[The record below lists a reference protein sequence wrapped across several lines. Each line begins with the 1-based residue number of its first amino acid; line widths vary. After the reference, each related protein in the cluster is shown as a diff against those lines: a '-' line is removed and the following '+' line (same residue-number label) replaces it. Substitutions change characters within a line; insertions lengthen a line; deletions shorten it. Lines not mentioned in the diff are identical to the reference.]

1 MRKRFITLLLT
12 AALTGSMYMTS
23 FAYQSWDPSEAGK
36 NWRWED
42 WKDEGVYECY
52 YYKDNGYRGYA
63 LYNTPDGY
71 TLDNAGAWTIDG
83 VVQTRFREKVRS
95 ISEVNTNIEYNPKHP
110 LARMIDSWEL
120 ELVDTNFETGTMP
133 TLDPI
138 VDWNVHAMLTGQ
150 MEKYREPF
158 NEEQKAE
165 EQILYNW
172 FCEWLNSFDF
182 EHMTEMERAQ
192 KIEQTLITRSY
203 DYDYA
208 NSIKDARNPYYAV
221 LINKKGVCSEYAFT
235 ATSLAKS
242 LGLKSIYRTNIGHAW
257 YYIRVDGVG
266 YSGENGVLILDRPSI
281 DIQSGEF
288 YPSW

>member
-1 MRKRFITLLLT
+1 MNKRIITGLMA
-12 AALTGSMYMTS
+12 AALASFMCMTS
-23 FAYQSWDPSEAGK
+23 FAYQSWDPGEAGK

-42 WKDEGVYECY
+42 WNDDGVYECY
-52 YYKDNGYRGYA
+52 YYKDNGYRG
-63 LYNTPDGY
+63 LSLFNTPDGY
-71 TLDNAGAWTIDG
+71 TVDQAGAWTIDG
-83 VVQTRFREKVRS
+83 VVQTRFREKVKS
-95 ISEVNTNIEYNPKHP
+95 ISEVNTGIEYDPAHP

-133 TLDPI
+133 TLNPI
-138 VDWNVHAMLTGQ
+138 VNWNVHAMLTGQ
-150 MEKYREPF
+150 MDQYQEPD

-165 EQILYNW
+165 EQTLYNW
-172 FCEWLNSFDF
+172 FCTWLNSFDF

-192 KIEQTLITRSY
+192 KIRETLITRSY

-208 NSIKDARNPYYAV
+208 DSIKVPRNPYYAV
-221 LINKKGVCSEYAFT
+221 LIDKKGVCGEYAFT

-242 LGLKSIYRTNIGHAW
+242 LGLKSIYRSNMSHAW
-257 YYIRVDGVG
+257 YYIRVDNVG
-266 YSGENGVLILDRPSI
+266 YAGENGLFILTQPSI